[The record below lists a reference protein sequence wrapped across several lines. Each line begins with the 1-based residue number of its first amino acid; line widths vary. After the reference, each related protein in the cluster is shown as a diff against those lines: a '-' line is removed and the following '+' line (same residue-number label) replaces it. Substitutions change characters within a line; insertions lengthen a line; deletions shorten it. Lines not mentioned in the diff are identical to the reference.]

1 MASRVQ
7 KTLTG
12 WAPYALENPGMRM
25 FKAVVVS
32 WKVEFASTSVEL
44 NHPWGF
50 AVEIPAAKKP
60 SIAQVL
66 T

>member
-1 MASRVQ
+1 
-7 KTLTG
+7 
-12 WAPYALENPGMRM
+12 MRM